1 MLDHFQFALI
11 HGPDIPGSYA
21 ILLFTESDLE
31 NPRKTNEME
40 IGNVSEKESRIM
52 IMKMMQDLGNRM
64 EKMQIFTEELKN
76 KQTDELY

>member
-1 MLDHFQFALI
+1 
-11 HGPDIPGSYA
+11 
-21 ILLFTESDLE
+21 
-31 NPRKTNEME
+31 ME